1 MDAWPSIG
9 CHANASAAQVTS
21 QSQIDAWSA
30 PARTAVVKVR

>member
-30 PARTAVVKVR
+30 RTAVVKVR